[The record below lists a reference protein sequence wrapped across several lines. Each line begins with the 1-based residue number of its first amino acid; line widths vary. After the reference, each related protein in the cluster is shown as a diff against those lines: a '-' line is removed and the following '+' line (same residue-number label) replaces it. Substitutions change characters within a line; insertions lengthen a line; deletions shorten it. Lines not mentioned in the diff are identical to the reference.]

1 MRVVIADDG
10 VLFREGVARL
20 LADAGFAVA
29 GQAGDAEELLDL
41 IRSTAP
47 QVAIVDIRMPPTH
60 TTEGL
65 VVALRIRQE
74 HPGVGALLLSH
85 YVETSYAMQLLNAG
99 TGRVGYLL
107 KDRVPDIHEFVGVVR
122 RVGEGGS
129 VVDPLVVD
137 RLLARRRNPD
147 PLAGLSLREREVLT
161 LMAEG
166 WSNQAIC
173 QRLFLSAKTIE
184 THVSNIFTKLDLP
197 PTIDGNRRVLAVL
210 AYLRS

>member
-1 MRVVIADDG
+1 MRVVLADDG
-10 VLFREGVARL
+10 VLFREGTARL

-29 GQAGDAEELLDL
+29 GQAGDAEELLQL
-41 IRSTAP
+41 VRSTAP

-74 HPGVGALLLSH
+74 HPGVGVLLLSH
-85 YVETSYAMQLLNAG
+85 YVETSYAVRLLNAR

-107 KDRVPDIHEFVGVVR
+107 KDRVPDIDEFVDVVR
-122 RVGEGGS
+122 RVGEGGC
-129 VVDPLVVD
+129 VVDPLVVQH
-137 RLLARRRNPD
+137 LLARRRNPD
-147 PLAGLSLREREVLT
+147 PLAELSLREREVLM

-166 WSNQAIC
+166 WNNQAIC
-173 QRLFLSAKTIE
+173 QRLFLSAKTVE

-197 PTIDGNRRVLAVL
+197 PTTDGNRRVLAVL

>member
-1 MRVVIADDG
+1 MRVVLADDA

-20 LADAGFAVA
+20 LADAGFSVV
-29 GQAGDAEELLDL
+29 GQAGNAEELLDL

-65 VVALRIRQE
+65 VVALRIQQE
-74 HPGVGALLLSH
+74 HPVVGVLLLSH
-85 YVETSYAMQLLNAG
+85 YVETSYAVQLLSPG

-107 KDRVPDIHEFVGVVR
+107 KDRVPDVREFVDVVR
-122 RVGEGGS
+122 RVGQGGS

-137 RLLARRRNPD
+137 QLLTRRRNPD
-147 PLAGLSLREREVLT
+147 PLAELSLREREVLT

-166 WSNQAIC
+166 RSNQAIC
-173 QRLFLSAKTIE
+173 QRLFLSAKTVE
-184 THVSNIFTKLDLP
+184 THVSNIFTKLNLP
-197 PTIDGNRRVLAVL
+197 PTTDGNRRVLAVL
-210 AYLRS
+210 AHLRS